1 VKDYIYYWYS
11 KKGINSLNAAF
22 IAVSQY
28 VTSTSW
34 RFPDGVTEMEVCNMD
49 TMEAVSFYLP
59 FALREYQAVDPIFD
73 VAVFF
78 QSWITRSLTDN
89 LTEEQLEENSNL
101 IFG

>member
-1 VKDYIYYWYS
+1 MKDYIYYWYS

-34 RFPDGVTEMEVCNMD
+34 RFPNGVTEMEVCNMD
-49 TMEAVSFYLP
+49 TMEAISFYLP
-59 FALREYQAVDPIFD
+59 FALREYQAVDPIFN

-78 QSWITRSLTDN
+78 QSWITNSLIDN
-89 LTEEQLEENSNL
+89 LMMDQLEANSHL